1 MKKQI
6 NLTVK
11 PKFINQYRDGYP
23 LIIKDAIIN
32 INQLQEEGTIINLR
46 GPNGTFI
53 GRGYYGKQNKGYGW
67 VLSQKENESID
78 EAFFKNKISSAFNQ
92 RKEFFN
98 SLDTTAFRVFNGE
111 GDGVGGLTVEYF
123 DGYYVINWY
132 SQGIYSFRD
141 EIIKVLKEAPNM
153 KGIYEKKRFSE
164 KGKYIEQDDFIIGER
179 APMPLII
186 KENGV
191 NFAIYLNEGAMV
203 GVFLDQREVRKT
215 IRDCYSKGKTI
226 LNTFSY
232 TGAFSVF
239 AALGGAKMTTS
250 VDLANRSLPKTKE
263 QFNINGID
271 PAEQQIIIDSVD
283 RKSVV

>member
-1 MKKQI
+1 
-6 NLTVK
+6 
-11 PKFINQYRDGYP
+11 
-23 LIIKDAIIN
+23 
-32 INQLQEEGTIINLR
+32 
-46 GPNGTFI
+46 
-53 GRGYYGKQNKGYGW
+53 
-67 VLSQKENESID
+67 
-78 EAFFKNKISSAFNQ
+78 
-92 RKEFFN
+92 
-98 SLDTTAFRVFNGE
+98 
-111 GDGVGGLTVEYF
+111 
-123 DGYYVINWY
+123 
-132 SQGIYSFRD
+132 
-141 EIIKVLKEAPNM
+141 M

-239 AALGGAKMTTS
+239 AALGGGEDDDKCGS
-250 VDLANRSLPKTKE
+250 CK
-263 QFNINGID
+263 
-271 PAEQQIIIDSVD
+271 
-283 RKSVV
+283 